1 MSHFVRGED
10 RESHPHR
17 QDCFAIGASGAHDAI
32 GRCVEPTAAGPVTG
46 PAAVGAWTYVS
57 VDTVHPDASRTP
69 MYGSNPQGLE
79 IFDGHGHYALVNSRS
94 DLPKFVSKDR
104 MKGSAEE
111 YRAVVQGSIAHFG
124 TYAVNEADKT
134 ITFRIDT
141 STLPNWNGVEQRRP
155 FVLSGDELRWT
166 TPAASGGGSGEVV
179 LRRAK

>member
-1 MSHFVRGED
+1 MNQIRIV
-10 RESHPHR
+10 
-17 QDCFAIGASGAHDAI
+17 ITASRWGLLVLTLQSGVALSQQSVDQQLA
-32 GRCVEPTAAGPVTG
+32 
-46 PAAVGAWTYVS
+46 GAWTYVS
-57 VDTVHPDASRTP
+57 VDTVRPDGSRTP
-69 MYGSNPQGLE
+69 MYGPNPHGLV

-94 DLPKFVSKDR
+94 DLPKYVSNDR

-124 TYAVNEADKT
+124 TYVVNEADKT

-141 STLPNWNGVEQRRP
+141 STFPNWNGVEQRRP

-166 TPAASGGGSGEVV
+166 TPAASGGGGSGEVV

>member
-1 MSHFVRGED
+1 MNHIHIVPTVSRLVLLGLML
-10 RESHPHR
+10 
-17 QDCFAIGASGAHDAI
+17 QSGAALSQQSLDQQLA
-32 GRCVEPTAAGPVTG
+32 
-46 PAAVGAWTYVS
+46 GAWTYVS
-57 VDTVHPDASRTP
+57 VDTVRPDGSRTP
-69 MYGSNPQGLE
+69 MYGPNPHGLV
-79 IFDGHGHYALVNSRS
+79 IFDGHGHYALVNSRG
-94 DLPKFVSKDR
+94 DLPKYVSNDR

-124 TYAVNEADKT
+124 TYVVNEADKT

-141 STLPNWNGVEQRRP
+141 STFPNWNGVEQRRP

>member
-1 MSHFVRGED
+1 MPLSFLACILYLSLWVAFREEKG
-10 RESHPHR
+10 RESAPVAKR
-17 QDCFAIGASGAHDAI
+17 W
-32 GRCVEPTAAGPVTG
+32 GRCG
-46 PAAVGAWTYVS
+46 WTCVS
-57 VDTVHPDASRTP
+57 VDTVRPDGSRTP
-69 MYGSNPQGLE
+69 MYGPHPHGLV

-94 DLPKFVSKDR
+94 DLPKYVSNDR

-124 TYAVNEADKT
+124 TYVVNEADKT
-134 ITFRIDT
+134 ITFHIDA
-141 STLPNWNGVEQRRP
+141 STFPNWNGVEQRRP